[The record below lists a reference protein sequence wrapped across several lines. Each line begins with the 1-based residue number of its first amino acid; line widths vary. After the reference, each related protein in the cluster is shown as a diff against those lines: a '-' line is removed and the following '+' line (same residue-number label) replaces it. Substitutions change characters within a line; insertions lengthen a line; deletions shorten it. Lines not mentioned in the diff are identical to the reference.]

1 MIGNVLHEQYRIQ
14 KLLGEGGMGVVYQ
27 ALDLELDRPV
37 ALKLL
42 KGEFTD
48 NEILVKRFRDELKVL
63 ASFNHPNITMLYTS
77 FSWEGRPAMVMELLD
92 GQTLSRMI
100 GQRGPIPQ
108 HICVPMVTQALAGVG
123 EAHRRSIIHRD
134 LKPANLMLCKSGVVK
149 VMDFGIAK
157 IEQAPGLTRTTTVMG
172 TPYYMAPEQVDP
184 GRFGMSRVDA
194 RADIY
199 AMGITLYELLAGEV
213 PFRGATEF
221 SIQRAHLEQAPQPPT
236 VYYPHIAPAVVEAV
250 LRAIAKDPRDRFQ
263 SAEEFADALEKAQ
276 VSALDYNERAAS
288 SPLPQPAPTVIERDT
303 AAGEESY
310 SVHEMPSRSVPGRLA
325 ATSAAPPISSD
336 EAELGIAQ
344 TMFESGQG
352 KTTRTPDSTPHPIQ
366 RPAAAAVAMLILL
379 LSAGGIALYLHQG
392 KAPAVLESERSIGGG
407 GGGSNGGSVDENSSL
422 VVKPTPA
429 NRNPDGQF
437 QAPYSKPVDA
447 HAVGITVPVPDFR
460 TKSAPVQE
468 IKPVPAK
475 KPEGVLAGRWSG
487 SYTSCED
494 SKVSRAN
501 IRLSE
506 GAGKDAGSLIVTGSL
521 VVSSG
526 GAAQSC
532 SLRGTFM
539 GSRNRLA
546 LKAACGFAGAPE
558 YLSASHTSV
567 LSLRNGQLSGMVDPD
582 TPCMIVSFRKDSDG
596 SN

>member
-1 MIGNVLHEQYRIQ
+1 MIGSVLHEQYRIQ

-27 ALDLELDRPV
+27 ALDLELERPV

-48 NEILVKRFRDELKVL
+48 NEILVKRFRDELRVL

-123 EAHRRSIIHRD
+123 EAHRRGIIHRD

-157 IEQAPGLTRTTTVMG
+157 IEQAPGLTRTTSVLG

-250 LRAIAKDPRDRFQ
+250 LRAIAKNPRDRFQ

-276 VSALDYNERAAS
+276 VSTLDSNERVAS

-303 AAGEESY
+303 AVGEESY
-310 SVHEMPSRSVPGRLA
+310 SIHRMPSRSDSGRLD
-325 ATSAAPPISSD
+325 ATSSATPISTEETD
-336 EAELGIAQ
+336 QGGAQ
-344 TMFESGQG
+344 TMFESGQAE
-352 KTTRTPDSTPHPIQ
+352 TTHIPSSTPHPIH
-366 RPAAAAVAMLILL
+366 RPVAAAVALLVLL
-379 LSAGGIALYLHQG
+379 LSVGGIALYLHQG
-392 KAPAVLESERSIGGG
+392 KTPAVLESERSIGGG
-407 GGGSNGGSVDENSSL
+407 SNGGSADENSSL
-422 VVKPTPA
+422 AVKSTPA
-429 NRNPDGQF
+429 NQNPDGQL
-437 QAPYSKPVDA
+437 QMPHSKPADA
-447 HAVGITVPVPDFR
+447 HAVGITVPIPDFR
-460 TKSAPVQE
+460 TKSAPIQE

-506 GAGKDAGSLIVTGSL
+506 GAGKDAGSLIVTGNL
-521 VVSSG
+521 VVLSG